1 MYERSICEFKY
12 SNFLLAWLPILMLR
26 VMKYGKLLK
35 RFASNLSGF
44 AVGDS
49 NQSFHYKEKTIFFKI
64 ALGTRLLVVRTCLIM
79 ISDYVQARRNRGWEG
94 GGVQLK
100 RLTFYQL
107 TVIVKRKISKKYK
120 LVQILRKQLVTLLLS
135 TLCDAE
141 N

>member
-1 MYERSICEFKY
+1 M
-12 SNFLLAWLPILMLR
+12 LP

-94 GGVQLK
+94 WGVQLK

>member
-1 MYERSICEFKY
+1 M
-12 SNFLLAWLPILMLR
+12 LP

-79 ISDYVQARRNRGWEG
+79 ISDYVQARRNRGWEVGG

-135 TLCDAE
+135 TLCDVE

>member
-1 MYERSICEFKY
+1 M
-12 SNFLLAWLPILMLR
+12 LP

-79 ISDYVQARRNRGWEG
+79 ISDYVQAGMG
-94 GGVQLK
+94 GGGAAEKVD
-100 RLTFYQL
+100 
-107 TVIVKRKISKKYK
+107 
-120 LVQILRKQLVTLLLS
+120 LLPIDS
-135 TLCDAE
+135 YSEKE

>member
-1 MYERSICEFKY
+1 M
-12 SNFLLAWLPILMLR
+12 LP
-26 VMKYGKLLK
+26 VMKYGKLLN

-94 GGVQLK
+94 GVQLK

>member
-1 MYERSICEFKY
+1 M
-12 SNFLLAWLPILMLR
+12 LP
-26 VMKYGKLLK
+26 VMKYGKVLK

-49 NQSFHYKEKTIFFKI
+49 NQSFHYKEMTIFFKI

-94 GGVQLK
+94 RGGGGLQLK

-120 LVQILRKQLVTLLLS
+120 PVQILRKQLVTLLLS

>member
-1 MYERSICEFKY
+1 M
-12 SNFLLAWLPILMLR
+12 LP

-64 ALGTRLLVVRTCLIM
+64 ALGRRLLVVRTCLIM
-79 ISDYVQARRNRGWEG
+79 ISDYVQARRNQGGGGEG
-94 GGVQLK
+94 GGGAAEKVD
-100 RLTFYQL
+100 
-107 TVIVKRKISKKYK
+107 
-120 LVQILRKQLVTLLLS
+120 LLPIDS
-135 TLCDAE
+135 YSEKE

>member
-1 MYERSICEFKY
+1 M
-12 SNFLLAWLPILMLR
+12 LP
-26 VMKYGKLLK
+26 VMKYGKVLK

-49 NQSFHYKEKTIFFKI
+49 NQSFHYKEMTIFFKI

-94 GGVQLK
+94 GVAAEK
-100 RLTFYQL
+100 
-107 TVIVKRKISKKYK
+107 VD
-120 LVQILRKQLVTLLLS
+120 LLPIDS
-135 TLCDAE
+135 YSEKE